1 MSRKFLIL
9 LLFLVISVFTLFF
22 LDFKQESQTILIVD
36 VDQVIQNQ
44 QNFFNRE
51 LRLRGFVKPG
61 SILRMGNKAEF
72 VITHNQK
79 EIPVFFNGKT
89 QIPDTF
95 GDGVAVRIDGKY
107 LENGKFLA
115 HKIEAKCASKYE
127 VPHDK
132 NLHYETKLN
141 L

>member
-1 MSRKFLIL
+1 MNKKFLIL
-9 LLFLVISVFTLFF
+9 LVILSLLVFSLFF
-22 LDFKQESQTILIVD
+22 LNVKEENQTLLIVD
-36 VDQVIQNQ
+36 VDQVINQ
-44 QNFFNRE
+44 KENFFNKE

-72 VITHNQK
+72 VIMHNQK

-95 GDGVAVRIDGKY
+95 GDAVPVRIDGKY
-107 LENGKFLA
+107 LEDGKFIA

-132 NLHYETKLN
+132 TMILESKK
-141 L
+141 